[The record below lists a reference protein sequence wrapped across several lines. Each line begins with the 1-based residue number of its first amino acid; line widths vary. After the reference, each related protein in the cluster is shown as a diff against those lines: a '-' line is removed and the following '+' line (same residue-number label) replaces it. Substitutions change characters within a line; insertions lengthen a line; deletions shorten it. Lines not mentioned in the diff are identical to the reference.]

1 MKVSQDA
8 VESAVVRL
16 GMPAG
21 VERIEIRVGDKALPD
36 GPAALVDVDQQ
47 AYQFGLP
54 QAEVLQDIADRPLAD
69 GLGML
74 ELLGGQPVDGVEQ
87 RRAACL
93 QRGDDLLLCHSL
105 SCSRWSVRRQEGV
118 RAIEEIATPPFARLR
133 RLAMTLPRGPPPTDH

>member
-8 VESAVVRL
+8 VESAVLRL

-21 VERIEIRVGDKALPD
+21 VERVEIRFGDKALPD

-47 AYQFGLP
+47 ADQFGLP
-54 QAEVLQDIADRPLAD
+54 QAEVLQDIAHRPLAD

-87 RRAACL
+87 RRATCL
-93 QRGDDLLLCHSL
+93 ESRADLVLRHSPPRSRGSA
-105 SCSRWSVRRQEGV
+105 SRQAGV
-118 RAIEEIATPPFARLR
+118 RAIEEIATPPFAKLR
-133 RLAMTLPRGPPPTDH
+133 AARNDPVPADA